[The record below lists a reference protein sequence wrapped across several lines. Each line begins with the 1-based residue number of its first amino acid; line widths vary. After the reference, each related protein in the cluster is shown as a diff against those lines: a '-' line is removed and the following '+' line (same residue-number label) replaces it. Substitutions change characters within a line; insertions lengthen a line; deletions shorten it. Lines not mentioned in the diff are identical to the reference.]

1 MKKKIVAILTGMT
14 LVMPNGIFVSASESQ
29 AGVESQAALEN
40 ETFTSEQQDFDE
52 ESSEADVQSDEFSDE
67 EAGEVFSDNVQDNN
81 QSSKNDIS
89 IPGADLNEDDL
100 TQNASASGTIVL
112 GVKGSYIADIQAALD
127 RINEIRKE
135 ACNEGVQDPRNPS
148 RRLTSSDYVPIKWSS
163 DLEYIARIRAAE
175 ASVYIEHT
183 RPNGSSCWTVKS
195 PDGEQS
201 WGEVLAWN
209 WSNSMVPGIN
219 QWYDEKEDW
228 VKQNTSAVTG
238 HYTQMIDPSHTY
250 IGLSTFYNEDG
261 AYLNTTCGEFSYG
274 SGMDETRGSAE
285 DNCTQ
290 EIEFAQSQVSVS
302 MNLSKE
308 ALNVNETAKA
318 ELAIEGY
325 RCKVYYVEGKTDP
338 ITWSS
343 SDPAV
348 ASVDADGTVTGIS
361 DGTATITGKLGN
373 SKIAQKTVTVTDKK
387 DINDEDVE
395 IQVGTHKYVYN
406 GYAKTPWVSVV
417 RHYRETDEDIDL
429 YEDEDYT
436 LTYTDNINAG
446 VGHVTIT
453 GTGKYTGEKTIDFVI
468 DKADAE
474 IHASSQRIAFG
485 NLYGDIAD
493 SIVTDGKISYKS
505 SNSKVVVIKGDRFIP
520 KDIGK
525 ATITITAAEGTNY
538 KKLTKK
544 ITVTVYPSGI
554 FVTGLNSTAR
564 GTATLTWMPGQR
576 ITGCQIQY
584 STQKNM
590 KNAKTV
596 TVNNKTKSYTMKKL
610 SRNKKYY
617 VRIRAYRTT
626 GGQKYYSTWGSVRTV
641 KVK

>member
-1 MKKKIVAILTGMT
+1 M
-14 LVMPNGIFVSASESQ
+14 
-29 AGVESQAALEN
+29 
-40 ETFTSEQQDFDE
+40 
-52 ESSEADVQSDEFSDE
+52 
-67 EAGEVFSDNVQDNN
+67 
-81 QSSKNDIS
+81 
-89 IPGADLNEDDL
+89 
-100 TQNASASGTIVL
+100 
-112 GVKGSYIADIQAALD
+112 
-127 RINEIRKE
+127 
-135 ACNEGVQDPRNPS
+135 
-148 RRLTSSDYVPIKWSS
+148 
-163 DLEYIARIRAAE
+163 
-175 ASVYIEHT
+175 
-183 RPNGSSCWTVKS
+183 
-195 PDGEQS
+195 
-201 WGEVLAWN
+201 
-209 WSNSMVPGIN
+209 
-219 QWYDEKEDW
+219 
-228 VKQNTSAVTG
+228 
-238 HYTQMIDPSHTY
+238 
-250 IGLSTFYNEDG
+250 
-261 AYLNTTCGEFSYG
+261 
-274 SGMDETRGSAE
+274 
-285 DNCTQ
+285 
-290 EIEFAQSQVSVS
+290 
-302 MNLSKE
+302 
-308 ALNVNETAKA
+308 
-318 ELAIEGY
+318 
-325 RCKVYYVEGKTDP
+325 
-338 ITWSS
+338 
-343 SDPAV
+343 
-348 ASVDADGTVTGIS
+348 
-361 DGTATITGKLGN
+361 
-373 SKIAQKTVTVTDKK
+373 TVTDKK

-505 SNSKVVVIKGDRFIP
+505 SNSKVVAIKGDRFIP